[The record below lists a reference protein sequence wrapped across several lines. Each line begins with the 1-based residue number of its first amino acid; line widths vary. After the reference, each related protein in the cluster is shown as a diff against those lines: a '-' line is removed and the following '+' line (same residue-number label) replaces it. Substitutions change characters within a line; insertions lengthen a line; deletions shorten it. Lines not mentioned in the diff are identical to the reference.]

1 MGKHRDFREMV
12 DQWGN
17 LNLSPH
23 KGSLVIITNADYVVQ
38 GAALWT
44 SPYEFNVKS
53 DIINYLD
60 SDHTV
65 ILLRY
70 SNDKSDAFV
79 LTQFGVGWL
88 ATTHFKGDHVST
100 R

>member
-1 MGKHRDFREMV
+1 MV
-12 DQWGN
+12 DQQGN
-17 LNLSPH
+17 LILSLH
-23 KGSLVIITNADYVVQ
+23 IGSLVVINNADRRSG

-88 ATTHFKGDHVST
+88 ATTHFNGDHVSS